1 MVQQNIVQ
9 VVHEEDQPEAEE
21 QVYSEQEEKEDKKYR
36 KYRVDP
42 SADSEMRAEE
52 NIKDA
57 KQSTLR
63 RILKEKEE
71 TVRRKMEELSL
82 AQQIGNWGVVK
93 SRQASEEHRKL
104 QRMMLAN
111 KYRQLQYVPKTL
123 GERQTARKK

>member
-1 MVQQNIVQ
+1 
-9 VVHEEDQPEAEE
+9 
-21 QVYSEQEEKEDKKYR
+21 
-36 KYRVDP
+36 
-42 SADSEMRAEE
+42 MRAEE

-82 AQQIGNWGVVK
+82 AHQIGNWGVVK

-104 QRMMLAN
+104 
-111 KYRQLQYVPKTL
+111 
-123 GERQTARKK
+123 